1 MTMGTERRSM
11 LGLALLGALSLSC
24 ATTPPMES
32 PARSRELPP
41 PTLTPR
47 TVSIPADRPRPA
59 ALRLLEETRFT
70 LNVQDAELSSLL
82 LGLGRDSP
90 FNVVVEPGVRGSVT
104 ADLKDASLR
113 EILEQL
119 VHPFGYGYSVRGN
132 VLRIFRGERETRT
145 YRVDYPNYE
154 RRGSSDLTITG
165 AIASRPEIGGS
176 ASGGSSAEDTSTA
189 GVQTTQQVDFW
200 AELERGLR
208 AIVFG
213 AAGAEEEEEE
223 DDEEDEGGA
232 VLPDRQVAVARQ
244 AGLVNVTA
252 EPAVLHQVE
261 AYLDEVALSTQRQ
274 VLIDVRILEIDI
286 GDQLDLGVSWEYA
299 PDLGSGYGGTLTGS
313 ILTAISPIFSQ
324 DLAPLLTNGGFM
336 IGLADEDFGVEL
348 AALATQRDIRLI
360 STPSLATL
368 NNHKAIIKVVRNEVF
383 FIAEV
388 ETEVVEGVGTTQT
401 TEFVPQ
407 IIPVGVTLDITPQI
421 SDQNEIT
428 LHLHPSISEV
438 VEIVPQPQAD
448 TTLDDVGSLP
458 VIDLRE
464 TDTVMRVADET
475 TVVIGGLIQSRE
487 LERQRKFPVL
497 GDLPW
502 LGQLF
507 RRTDIEESRTELVI
521 LVTPRVLDAPKIARV
536 REETERSID
545 EANALRRSRLHER
558 PWWRRPFRQ
567 YYGVE

>member
-1 MTMGTERRSM
+1 
-11 LGLALLGALSLSC
+11 
-24 ATTPPMES
+24 
-32 PARSRELPP
+32 
-41 PTLTPR
+41 LTPR
-47 TVSIPADRPRPA
+47 TVSIPSDQPRPA

-70 LNVQDAELSSLL
+70 LNVQEAELASLL

-90 FNVVVEPGVRGSVT
+90 FNVVVEPGVRGKVT

-145 YRVDYPNYE
+145 YRVDYPNYQ
-154 RRGSSDLTITG
+154 RRGNSDLTVTG
-165 AIASRPEIGGS
+165 AIAARPEIGG
-176 ASGGSSAEDTSTA
+176 AESGSSSAEDVSTA
-189 GVQTTQQVDFW
+189 GVQTTQEVDFW
-200 AELERGLR
+200 AELEEGLR

-213 AAGAEEEEEE
+213 AAGAEEESEG
-223 DDEEDEGGA
+223 DDEEAEERA
-232 VLPDRQVAVARQ
+232 ALPDRQVAVARQ

-286 GDQLDLGVSWEYA
+286 GDELELGVGWEYA
-299 PDLGSGYGGTLTGS
+299 PDLGSGYAGTLTGS
-313 ILTAISPIFSQ
+313 ILPALSPIFAQ
-324 DLAPLLTNGGFM
+324 DLAPLLTNGGFLF
-336 IGLADEDFGVEL
+336 GLADEDFGLEL
-348 AALATQRDIRLI
+348 AALATQRDVRLI
-360 STPSLATL
+360 STPRLATL

-388 ETEVVEGVGTTQT
+388 ETEAVEGVASTRTTQ
-401 TEFVPQ
+401 FVPQ

-438 VEIVPQPQAD
+438 VDIVPQPQGD
-448 TTLDDVGSLP
+448 PLLTESGSLP

-487 LERQRKFPVL
+487 IERQRKVPLL

-502 LGQLF
+502 LGQIF
-507 RRTDIEESRTELVI
+507 RRTEIEESRTELVI
-521 LVTPRVLDAPKIARV
+521 MVTPRVLDAPKIARV
-536 REETERSID
+536 REETQKSIA
-545 EANALRRSRLHER
+545 EADARRRARLHER
-558 PWWRRPFRQ
+558 PWWRRPFRE